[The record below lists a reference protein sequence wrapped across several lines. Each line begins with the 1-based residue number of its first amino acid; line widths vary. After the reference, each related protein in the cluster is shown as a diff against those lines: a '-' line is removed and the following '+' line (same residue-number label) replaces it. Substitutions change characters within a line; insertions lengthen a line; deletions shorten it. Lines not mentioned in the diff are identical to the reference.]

1 VSDLPLILSGR
12 AWKFGDDVDTDAMAP
27 WNTLLKPWEERRAGV
42 LSIRPEFAAGV
53 RSGDLIVAGRSWGC
67 GSSREQ
73 ALENLRLLG
82 VAAILAESFGR
93 IYFRNAV
100 ATAFP
105 HFVCPGIHA
114 ACEEG
119 DIVEVE
125 IDTARVSIPTRGL
138 VLQGSPYAPEMLH
151 ILRKGGLL
159 RVLAERGAASD

>member
-1 VSDLPLILSGR
+1 METLLRGR

-27 WNTLLKPWEERRAGV
+27 WNTLLTPWEERRHAV
-42 LSIRPEFAAGV
+42 LSGRPEFAAGV
-53 RSGDLIVAGRSWGC
+53 RPGDLVVAGHNWGC

-73 ALENLRLLG
+73 APENLRLLG
-82 VAAILAESFGR
+82 VAAVLAESFGR

-100 ATAFP
+100 AMAFP

-119 DIVEVE
+119 DLVEVDIE
-125 IDTARVSIPTRGL
+125 SARVRILTRGRE
-138 VLQGSPYAPEMLH
+138 LQGRPYAPEMLR

-159 RVLAERGAASD
+159 RVLAERLPSSP